1 MPNASAMT
9 ETPPPSEAGA
19 ETAWFVQAAGQV
31 WGPYSAVRVARFV
44 AEGRVTPQSL
54 LSTEIEGPF
63 HPAGRWRRLA
73 PLFQPSKLYHHQPAP
88 IADSEPVAQPTP
100 RAAAQPAPA
109 TKPEPAPTPDAPQP
123 SPSTAPTRPLLV
135 WADLSGLSPDQFEG
149 LLARYGVVVAIRPA
163 VWLVQA
169 RCNAAA
175 LRNALSRRL
184 TGHDALMIVHAPLDQ
199 AAWFNLDSAAER
211 RLRQVWGGVG

>member
-9 ETPPPSEAGA
+9 ETPLPSEAGA
-19 ETAWFVQAAGQV
+19 EPVWFVQAAGQV

-44 AEGRVTPQSL
+44 VEGRVTPHSL

-63 HPAGRWRRLA
+63 HPAGRW
-73 PLFQPSKLYHHQPAP
+73 AP
-88 IADSEPVAQPTP
+88 IADPEPVAQPTP
-100 RAAAQPAPA
+100 RAATEPAPA
-109 TKPEPAPTPDAPQP
+109 TKPEPAPRPDAPQP
-123 SPSTAPTRPLLV
+123 SPSAAPTRPLLV

-211 RLRQVWGGVG
+211 RLRQVWGG